1 MHTKRLTIRDIA
13 KITGVS
19 YATVSRALSGSP
31 GINHKTRSQ
40 IKEVCERLGYT
51 TNYTARS
58 LAVRKS
64 SLIGFILGKLDDP
77 YMSHLAREVEIY
89 ARQKGY
95 TLIVCNSM
103 HQEQH
108 EAELFS
114 MLIGR
119 QVDGIIIIPAN
130 TGSLAAVEKYT
141 GQVPTV
147 VIGDNLRGSQN
158 SYVAVDNYQ
167 GTVMGTEYLISLGHR
182 SIVYIG
188 CRTGSITHEL
198 RRKGYADACKKYGV
212 RPAVIMNRHT
222 SSSIEQGYVL
232 ARKLFSSPCPYTAVF
247 AASDTTALGVMKA
260 ADEAGLV
267 IPRDISLIG
276 FDNIAYSVLPRINLT
291 TIEQPFTAIAS
302 SAVDTLI
309 KTIEDPAFGYSY
321 SILAPTLIKR
331 GTCQN
336 LIKEETA

>member
-1 MHTKRLTIRDIA
+1 MNTKRLTIRDIA

-19 YATVSRALSGSP
+19 YATVSRALSGSA
-31 GINHKTRSQ
+31 GISHKTRTQ

-64 SLIGFILGKLDDP
+64 RLIGFILGKLDDP
-77 YMSHLAREVEIY
+77 YMSQLACEAEIY
-89 ARQKGY
+89 ARQRDY
-95 TLIVCNSM
+95 TLILCNSM
-103 HQEQH
+103 HREQH

-130 TGSLAAVEKYT
+130 TGSFAALEKYM

-147 VIGDNLRGSQN
+147 VIGDNLRGSPN

-167 GTVMGTEYLISLGHR
+167 GTVMGSEYLISLGHR
-182 SIVYIG
+182 SIVYLG
-188 CRTGSITHEL
+188 CRTGSMTHEL
-198 RRKGYADACKKYGV
+198 RRKGYMDTCKKYHIK
-212 RPAVIMNRHT
+212 PAVIINRGS
-222 SSSIEQGYVL
+222 SSSIEQGYAL
-232 ARKLFSSPCPYTAVF
+232 ARELFAGPCPYTAIF

-260 ADEAGLV
+260 ADEAGIA

-276 FDNIAYSVLPRINLT
+276 FDNIAYSVLSRINLT
-291 TIEQPFTAIAS
+291 TIEQPFTSIAS

-309 KTIEDPAFGYSY
+309 RTIEDPAFGYSY
-321 SILAPTLIKR
+321 SILAPTLVKR

-336 LIKEETA
+336 LTRKETA

>member
-1 MHTKRLTIRDIA
+1 MRTKRLTIRDIA

-31 GINHKTRSQ
+31 GINHNTRTQ
-40 IKEVCERLGYT
+40 IKEVCDRLGYM

-58 LAVRKS
+58 LAARKS
-64 SLIGFILGKLDDP
+64 SLMGFILGKLDDP
-77 YMSHLAREVEIY
+77 YMSQLACEVEIY

-95 TLIVCNSM
+95 TLILCNSM
-103 HQEQH
+103 HREQH

-130 TGSLAAVEKYT
+130 TGSFAALEKYT

-147 VIGDNLRGSQN
+147 VIGDNLRGSPN

-167 GTVMGTEYLISLGHR
+167 GAVMGTEYLISLGHT
-182 SIVYIG
+182 SVVYMG

-198 RRKGYADACKKYGV
+198 RRKGYADTCKKYDIKA
-212 RPAVIMNRHT
+212 PVIMNRGA
-222 SSSIEQGYVL
+222 SSSIEQGYTL
-232 ARKLFSSPCPYTAVF
+232 ARELFSSPCPYTAIF

-260 ADEAGLV
+260 ADEAGIV
-267 IPRDISLIG
+267 IPRDLSLIG
-276 FDNIAYSVLPRINLT
+276 FDNIAYSVLSRINLT
-291 TIEQPFTAIAS
+291 TIEQPFTAMAS

-309 KTIEDPAFGYSY
+309 RTIEDPAFGYSY
-321 SILAPTLIKR
+321 IILAPTLIKR
-331 GTCQN
+331 GTCQSP
-336 LIKEETA
+336 IGRKTA

>member
-1 MHTKRLTIRDIA
+1 MYTKRLTIRDIA
-13 KITGVS
+13 KVTGVS

-31 GINHKTRSQ
+31 GINHKTRTQ
-40 IKEVCERLGYT
+40 IKEVCDRLGYT

-64 SLIGFILGKLDDP
+64 GLIGFILGKLDDP
-77 YMSHLAREVEIY
+77 YMGQIAREAEIY
-89 ARQKGY
+89 TRKKGY
-95 TLIVCNSM
+95 TLILCNSM
-103 HQEQH
+103 HEEYH

-114 MLIGR
+114 LLIGR

-130 TGSLAAVEKYT
+130 TGSFAALEKYT

-147 VIGDNLRGSQN
+147 VIGDNLRGSPN

-182 SIVYIG
+182 NIVYIG

-198 RRKGYADACKKYGV
+198 RRKGYEDTCKKHGV
-212 RPAVIMNRHT
+212 AAPVIMNRGA
-222 SSSIEQGYVL
+222 SSSLEQGYAL
-232 ARKLFSSPCPYTAVF
+232 ARELFSGPCPYTAVF

-260 ADEAGLV
+260 VDEAGLA
-267 IPRDISLIG
+267 IPRDLSLIG
-276 FDNIAYSVLPRINLT
+276 FDNITYSVLPRINLT
-291 TIEQPFTAIAS
+291 TIEQPFTAMAS

-309 KTIEDPAFGYSY
+309 RTIEDPAFGYS
-321 SILAPTLIKR
+321 SIILAPRLIKR
-331 GTCQN
+331 GTCQRN
-336 LIKEETA
+336 IKTPL

>member
-1 MHTKRLTIRDIA
+1 MRTKRLTIRDIA
-13 KITGVS
+13 TITGVS

-31 GINHKTRSQ
+31 GISRQTRTR
-40 IKEVCERLGYT
+40 IKEVCARLGYT

-58 LAVRKS
+58 LAARKS
-64 SLIGFILGKLDDP
+64 GLIGFILGKLDDP
-77 YMSHLAREVEIY
+77 YMSHLACEAEIY

-95 TLIVCNSM
+95 TLILCNSM

-114 MLIGR
+114 LLIGR

-130 TGSLAAVEKYT
+130 TGSLAALEKYMS
-141 GQVPTV
+141 QVPTV

-182 SIVYIG
+182 AIVYLG
-188 CRTGSITHEL
+188 SRTGSKTHEL
-198 RRKGYADACKKYGV
+198 RRNGYADTCKKYGME
-212 RPAVIMNRHT
+212 PAFIINRT
-222 SSSIEQGYVL
+222 SSSSIEQGYVL
-232 ARKLFSSPCPYTAVF
+232 ARELFSASCPYTAIF

-260 ADEAGLV
+260 ADEAGMA
-267 IPRDISLIG
+267 IPQDLSLIG
-276 FDNIAYSVLPRINLT
+276 FDNISYSVLSRINLT
-291 TIEQPFTAIAS
+291 TIEQPFTALAS

-309 KTIEDPAFGYSY
+309 RTMEDPACSY
-321 SILAPTLIKR
+321 SHIILAPTLIKR
-331 GTCQN
+331 GTCRDLARQ
-336 LIKEETA
+336 EVS

>member
-1 MHTKRLTIRDIA
+1 M
-13 KITGVS
+13 
-19 YATVSRALSGSP
+19 
-31 GINHKTRSQ
+31 
-40 IKEVCERLGYT
+40 GYT
-51 TNYTARS
+51 TNFTARS

-77 YMSHLAREVEIY
+77 YMGHLAGEVEIY

-103 HQEQH
+103 HREQH

-130 TGSLAAVEKYT
+130 TGSLAALEKYM

-147 VIGDNLRGSQN
+147 VIGDNLRGAPN

-167 GTVMGTEYLISLGHR
+167 GAVMGTEYLISLDHR
-182 SIVYIG
+182 SIVYLG

-198 RRKGYADACKKYGV
+198 RRKGYADTCKKYGV
-212 RPAVIMNRHT
+212 NAPVLINRHT
-222 SSSIEQGYVL
+222 SSSIEQGYTL
-232 ARKLFSSPCPYTAVF
+232 ARELFSGPCPYTAVF

-260 ADEAGLV
+260 ADEAGIA
-267 IPRDISLIG
+267 IPQDLSLIG

-291 TIEQPFTAIAS
+291 TIEQPFNAIAA
-302 SAVDTLI
+302 SAVDTLVR
-309 KTIEDPAFGYSY
+309 TIDDPAIGYTY
-321 SILAPTLIKR
+321 IILAPSLIKR
-331 GTCQN
+331 GTCRHLLRQ
-336 LIKEETA
+336 EAV